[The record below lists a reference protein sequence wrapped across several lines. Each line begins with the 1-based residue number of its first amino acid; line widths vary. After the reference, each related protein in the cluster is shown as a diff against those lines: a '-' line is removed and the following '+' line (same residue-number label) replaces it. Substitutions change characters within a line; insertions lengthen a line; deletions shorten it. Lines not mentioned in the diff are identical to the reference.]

1 MQINLIYLRFNLNK
15 AKIAHLF
22 ILLIGT
28 PILAISQK
36 IELINPTFLGNEQR
50 NYYGNKAP
58 DTLNVIWKH
67 YLGEGKTT
75 ISKNIEDQI
84 WAGAGWTGQ
93 PLLYKENDSLYLIQG
108 SLDHH
113 LKKINASN
121 GNLIWQYRFDDVV
134 KGTGTIW
141 HNEKARNKLHKL
153 IVFQGSKLGYGKNIN
168 TKHIPSFRAISLI
181 DGTELWRLD
190 VKRTKSYSRDVDGS
204 PLIIDDT
211 LYIGLEN
218 GLLAAM
224 DPNPSHVQLVDSM
237 FQPPIIHEHKL
248 FTNQDIVDHKN
259 NLVTE
264 SSPSKLGN
272 HLFIASGSGHIY
284 GYNFLKDTIDWDFHI
299 GSDIDGSTII
309 THDSCIISTI
319 EKQYILGKG
328 GAFKFNPKKR
338 GKESVEWFFPV
349 ENNDKGSW
357 EGGIVGSAA
366 VSDYYNTA
374 SKLAAFVSVKGNLY
388 LINHE
393 IIDDEITNLGP
404 NEKHRYRSPLLLD
417 KKYIGPSISTP
428 LLIHDKLIV
437 AGYDGLKLFKIL
449 SDQTLKLL
457 ASYNTEFEATPFVY
471 DEKIYVASRD
481 GYLYCFGN

>member
-1 MQINLIYLRFNLNK
+1 MQINLIYLRFNLK
-15 AKIAHLF
+15 KIKILSVLS
-22 ILLIGT
+22 LLIST
-28 PILAISQK
+28 SHLAISQK
-36 IELINPTFLGNEQR
+36 IELINSTFLGNERR

-58 DTLNVIWKH
+58 DTLRLIWKH

-75 ISKNIEDQI
+75 ISKNIEDQV

-93 PLLYKENDSLYLIQG
+93 PLLYKEDDSLFLIQG

-121 GNLIWQYRFDDVV
+121 GNLIWQYRFDDAI

-141 HNEKARNKLHKL
+141 HNEKAKNKVHEL
-153 IVFQGSKLGYGKNIN
+153 IIFQGSKLGYGNNIN
-168 TKHIPSFRAISLI
+168 MKHIPSFRAISLVN
-181 DGTELWRLD
+181 GSELWRLD
-190 VKRTKSYSRDVDGS
+190 VKKTKSYSRDVDGS
-204 PLIIDDT
+204 PLVIEDT

-224 DPNPSHVQLVDSM
+224 DPDPNHVQLIDSM
-237 FQPPIIHEHKL
+237 IQPPILHEHKL
-248 FTNQDIVDHKN
+248 FTKQDIVDHNN

-264 SSPSKLGN
+264 SSPSKLSN

-284 GYNFLKDTIDWDFHI
+284 GYNFLKDTIDWEFHV

-309 THDSCIISTI
+309 TDDSCIISTI
-319 EKQYILGKG
+319 EKQYIIGKG
-328 GAFKFNPKKR
+328 GVFKLNPKKQ
-338 GKESVEWFFPV
+338 GIKSVEWFFPV
-349 ENNDKGSW
+349 ENNEKGSW

-366 VSDYYNTA
+366 ISDYYHKD

-393 IIDDEITNLGP
+393 KIDLEITNLGP
-404 NEKHRYRSPLLLD
+404 NEKHRYPSPLLLD

-428 LLIHDKLIV
+428 LIIHDKLIV
-437 AGYDGLKLFKIL
+437 AGYQGLKLFKITT
-449 SDQTLKLL
+449 DQKLVL
-457 ASYNTEFEATPFVY
+457 MASYNTAFEATPFVY